1 MKERVCMTKR
11 CPLRRIHKETKE
23 LFCTVGENAEGF
35 YLEKVVGV
43 SETSCMSRRMEARRA
58 GK

>member
-11 CPLRRIHKETKE
+11 CPLRRIHTKTKE

-43 SETSCMSRRMEARRA
+43 SETTCMSRRM
-58 GK
+58 